1 MVYFKKAEFWHRT
14 GLRRLLFLLFAVGAL
29 GSGGELLFLGHTEDR
44 LQLVPLILLGLG
56 LLALIW
62 VVGQRRSASLF
73 VFRGLMFLFVLSGV
87 MGIYLHFRANLEFEL
102 EMYPSLA
109 VAELVREALTG
120 ALPVIAPATMTHLG
134 LLGLASTYRFSLG
147 D

>member
-1 MVYFKKAEFWHRT
+1 MAEAPEEEAGSNELETGTDSMR

-134 LLGLASTYRFSLG
+134 LRRR
-147 D
+147 